1 MDAVEGLAAAGGAG
15 LISAMTTDMW
25 PAIKPRILALL
36 GRQSPDAD
44 LVERSEAALRHLD
57 GPLLVDAQTHYQ
69 EIWQERLRALLDARP
84 AATGELRDLI
94 AAIRISTAPE
104 PQAGIA
110 PADGIVNAVQGGSL
124 NQYQN
129 GTAG

>member
-1 MDAVEGLAAAGGAG
+1 VDAVEGLAAAGGAA
-15 LISAMTTDMW
+15 LVSAMTTDMW
-25 PAIKPRILALL
+25 TMVKPRMLALL
-36 GRQSPDAD
+36 GRHSPDAD

-57 GPLLVDAQTHYQ
+57 GPSLVDAQARYQ
-69 EIWQERLRALLDARP
+69 EIWQVRLRALLDEQP

-94 AAIRISTAPE
+94 AAIRISTVPD
-104 PQAGIA
+104 PDVDIA

>member
-1 MDAVEGLAAAGGAG
+1 VDAVDGLIAAGGAA
-15 LISAMTTDMW
+15 LVSAMSTDMW
-25 PAIKPRILALL
+25 PAVKPRMLALL
-36 GRQSPDAD
+36 GRHSPDAD

-57 GPLLVDAQTHYQ
+57 GPSLVDAQARHQ
-69 EIWQERLRALLDARP
+69 EIWQARLLALLIDRP

-94 AAIRISTAPE
+94 AAIRISTV
-104 PQAGIA
+104 PQPQIDIA